1 MTFCPD
7 ESPPTSDSAENASFI
22 LGEAPSEMST
32 ASEPEASAPG
42 ATWDLAARPPN
53 CS

>member
-1 MTFCPD
+1 MTFCPEEMPAVFD
-7 ESPPTSDSAENASFI
+7 PTENASST
-22 LGEAPSEMST
+22 LGDIPSEMST

-42 ATWDLAARPPN
+42 ASWDLAARPPN